1 MARIAVLADPNSNP
15 DHGELVEITPGL
27 VEESARLAGSLKLPC
42 VSSDS
47 DSDFDFLLRLTG
59 AGLQF
64 VMNRPGSPGPVW
76 VDFENPTLDYR
87 IRNRV
92 SKQAI
97 TRAVGVKPGLF
108 PVVLDATAGLGKDA
122 YLLATTGCQ
131 VKMLE
136 RDPIIFALLEDG
148 MNRARESQ
156 DDKVREAVSRMSV
169 LHTSLSVFAP
179 AAKGVDVVYLD
190 PMFPERSKS
199 AQVKK
204 DMYVLQQY
212 FATTALSSARE
223 RDNEARLLRDA
234 LAVARRRVVVKRPAR
249 AGDLAGQVPSF
260 RLAGKSSRFDVY
272 VTG

>member
-1 MARIAVLADPNSNP
+1 MSRIAVVADPDS
-15 DHGELVEITPGL
+15 GESVEFSSTL
-27 VEESARLAGSLKLPC
+27 LEEAEQIAESLQIPC
-42 VSSDS
+42 VSIDS
-47 DSDFDFLLRLTG
+47 INDFEFLLQVTG
-59 AGLQF
+59 TGLQLA
-64 VMNRPGSPGPVW
+64 MNRPGAPGAVR

-97 TRAVGVKPGLF
+97 ARAVGVKPGLF
-108 PVVLDATAGLGKDA
+108 PAVLDATAGLGKDA

-131 VKMLE
+131 VRLLE
-136 RDPIIFALLEDG
+136 RDPVIYALLDDG
-148 MNRARESQ
+148 LSRARQSQ
-156 DDKVREAVSRMSV
+156 DDRVCEAVSRMSAA
-169 LHTSLSVFAP
+169 LSTLAVFAP

-212 FATTALSSARE
+212 FASTALSSARE
-223 RDNEARLLRDA
+223 RDNEAGLLRDA
-234 LAVARRRVVVKRPAR
+234 LAIATRRVVVKRPAR
-249 AGDLAGQVPSF
+249 AKDLAGQVPSF

-272 VTG
+272 MIG